1 MTAAKFSVID
11 ADAKTL
17 FGLVMLQPHQ
27 NCHFCSHLD
36 DTIASL
42 ARCLPKKTFIIA
54 HHRNY
59 SSDGKTVYPFYIY
72 VPTAIFPSIVFSRMR
87 IHRPFADL
95 SGNTKQSEE
104 SVKRLRG

>member
-1 MTAAKFSVID
+1 MPTLRRYLVLLCCSLIKIAIFVRILMTLLLRWHDVC
-11 ADAKTL
+11 
-17 FGLVMLQPHQ
+17 Q
-27 NCHFCSHLD
+27 
-36 DTIASL
+36 
-42 ARCLPKKTFIIA
+42 KTFIIA

-59 SSDGKTVYPFYIY
+59 SSDGKTVYPFYIS
-72 VPTAIFPSIVFSRMR
+72 VPTAIFPSIVFFRMR